1 MKINWL
7 KKPKYLLYCKTLFN
21 KLIVTRNDY
30 KNLFILQKSLAC
42 FTIFLWTCW
51 LDELL
56 SILPDSMPISMDPMD
71 FRRVS
76 EAPRVMPSVSGV
88 GGSGYRLQDRATDTN
103 VSGIW
108 KNVLMVIHKYY
119 LVMLRIQIN
128 TLVMQVLKIPCF
140 LKGQGNIFCGF
151 F

>member
-1 MKINWL
+1 
-7 KKPKYLLYCKTLFN
+7 
-21 KLIVTRNDY
+21 
-30 KNLFILQKSLAC
+30 
-42 FTIFLWTCW
+42 
-51 LDELL
+51 
-56 SILPDSMPISMDPMD
+56 MDPMD
-71 FRRVS
+71 FRIVS
-76 EAPRVMPSVSGV
+76 EAPRVMPSVSGE

-151 F
+151 FLNKNWIEMIRKICKLVHVNEGAHEIYKN